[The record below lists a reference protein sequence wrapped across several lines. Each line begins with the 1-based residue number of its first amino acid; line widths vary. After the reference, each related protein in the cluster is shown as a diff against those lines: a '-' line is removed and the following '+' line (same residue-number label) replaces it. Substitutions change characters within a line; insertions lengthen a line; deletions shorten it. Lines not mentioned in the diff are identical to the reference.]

1 MTPQTISKS
10 LRIKNRSFTKII
22 VQLSW
27 SLFALFF
34 LLLGI
39 SFFHPVRWT
48 LAGFIAV
55 DELSLVMS
63 AAVTLFSSIVLN
75 YSARYLAGYVH
86 LPKFMM
92 NGILFSFAVILMVI
106 SDHIILFILAW
117 MSMGLLMAR
126 LIGGYTHTAEGDASE
141 QTARNYFLLSSLFLS
156 IGFIW
161 LGYFTGSWNITG
173 IVEASTSATTLE
185 IQIGVVMLIIA
196 AIVQSALF
204 PFHRWLMS
212 SMTAPTPASA
222 LMHAGFVNAG
232 AVLLARVA
240 PVLFESNLLWVLV
253 LAGGIGAFIGKFS
266 KFLQANVKQK
276 LACSTTAQ
284 MGFMILQCG
293 LGFFAAAITHLI
305 LHGFYKAYL
314 FLSAGDSVEQKPVTV
329 DKPAKWNIWHLP
341 VMLLSGVIGGFVFA
355 FTTGKGLELNSGLFL
370 TLVIVLTAIHGSRD
384 IINHADLSYATRL
397 ILLPAIIIPALLVY
411 AVVFDAIDLLLA
423 SIPMIEVATP
433 ISWAQITIGVL
444 YLISFLVI
452 ELKLY
457 KKSSRVYVY
466 LLNLSQPKANT
477 ILH

>member
-1 MTPQTISKS
+1 MTSTSTSKS
-10 LRIKNRSFTKII
+10 LRIKNRSFTNII
-22 VQLSW
+22 VTFSW
-27 SLFALFF
+27 SLFLLFF

-39 SFFHPVRWT
+39 SFFYPIKWT
-48 LAGFIAV
+48 LSGFITI

-63 AAVTLFSSIVLN
+63 AAVTFFSSIVLS
-75 YSARYLAGYVH
+75 YSSRYLAGYAH
-86 LPKFMM
+86 LPQFMT

-106 SDHIILFILAW
+106 SDHVVLFILAW
-117 MSMGLLMAR
+117 ICMGLLMAR

-141 QTARNYFLLSSLFLS
+141 RTARNYFLLSSLLLS

-161 LGYFTGSWNITG
+161 LGYCTGSWNITG
-173 IVEASTSATTLE
+173 IVEASSSATSFE
-185 IQIGVVMLIIA
+185 IQVGVMMLIVA

-240 PVLFESNLLWVLV
+240 PLLFESNLLWVLV

-284 MGFMILQCG
+284 MGFMLLQCG
-293 LGFFAAAITHLI
+293 LGYFAAAITHLI

-314 FLSAGDSVEQKPVTV
+314 FLSAGDNIEQKPVVV
-329 DKPAKWNIWHLP
+329 DKTAKWNIWQFP
-341 VMLLSGVIGGFVFA
+341 VMLFSGVIGGLIFA
-355 FTTGKGLELNSGLFL
+355 YTTGKGSEFNSGLFL
-370 TLVIVLTAIHGSRD
+370 TLVIVLTVIHGSRD
-384 IINHADLSYATRL
+384 ILNHADLSYATRL
-397 ILLPAIIIPALLVY
+397 IILPAIIIPAILVY
-411 AVVFDAIDLLLA
+411 AALFNVISVLLA
-423 SIPMIEVATP
+423 SVPMIEVALP
-433 ISWAQITIGVL
+433 ISWAQITVGIL
-444 YLISFLVI
+444 YMISFLVI

-457 KKSSRVYVY
+457 KKSSRLYVH